1 MKSHCYRSLRKSE
14 EPHYL
19 SVIFTENDDRAAVS
33 KAHCSC
39 KGGSGGHCNH
49 IFAIIFQLNDYS
61 CSNVREI
68 PSDATCKSLPQSWLI
83 PRATSICPL
92 PVMGTHYARAETDRC
107 GKRKREPVRCKL
119 YDARGPA
126 LKCYYDEKCCSRSLL
141 ILILYLAKMHH
152 ANYCGSISK
161 TSLIFLTTISRLN
174 CPPLPDSVPV
184 ELH

>member
-1 MKSHCYRSLRKSE
+1 MFITETEISKKKKKKEMYFTSNNKVATHTWLLYRGLRKGGGAN
-14 EPHYL
+14 PIFPPQL
-19 SVIFTENDDRAAVS
+19 SFRSQCPVLILRN
-33 KAHCSC
+33 
-39 KGGSGGHCNH
+39 
-49 IFAIIFQLNDYS
+49 IPFQWPGT
-61 CSNVREI
+61 NVWPNPS
-68 PSDATCKSLPQSWLI
+68 PSD
-83 PRATSICPL
+83 
-92 PVMGTHYARAETDRC
+92 
-107 GKRKREPVRCKL
+107 
-119 YDARGPA
+119 